1 MMRKVVAKCLKLCER
16 GESIEVEVGIFRG
29 NKWCGWREKVLC
41 CSKMRKGKLD
51 FNVSR

>member
-29 NKWCGWREKVLC
+29 NKWCGWRERYYVVAK
-41 CSKMRKGKLD
+41 
-51 FNVSR
+51 